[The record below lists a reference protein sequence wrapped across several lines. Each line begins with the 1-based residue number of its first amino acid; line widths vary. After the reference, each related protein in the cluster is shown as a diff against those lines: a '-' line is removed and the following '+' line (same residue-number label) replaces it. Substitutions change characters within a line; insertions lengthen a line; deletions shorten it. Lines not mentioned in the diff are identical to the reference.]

1 MKETDRLELEL
12 EASNKTASYSKFI
25 QNIPNGKVSD
35 NFFKYLSK
43 LTSQETR
50 ELVHLLASV
59 DDIRDLSADM
69 LYGDPKSVIGRLFK
83 VSSRGTG
90 NGELAVAW
98 LVNGAE
104 IQGGSES
111 YDVSFRGGRYE
122 IKDWS
127 AQPAKSSILAGVKSK
142 VINFEFWYEVI
153 DTLRRLDKLTGR
165 TSGHAKFQLDRYFD
179 AEFVEL
185 ANKLLEF
192 QGNILSGEVGK
203 KKIKLLKDFYQKA
216 SKMQSEI
223 QGYSNLILRGPNG
236 VPIELSIEP
245 ISAEQIQGEAFQV
258 KRMQGDQ
265 GRTYILT
272 ELRRL
277 KYVRDPEAFEQDM
290 QAAVDQVTE
299 GITYIVFRKG
309 QINFVEPGGFRPDVI
324 TISSLKFIEAD
335 V

>member
-1 MKETDRLELEL
+1 MKENDRLELEL
-12 EASNKTASYSKFI
+12 EAANKTTSYNRFI

-35 NFFKYLSK
+35 SFFRYLST
-43 LTSQETR
+43 LTPSETR

-59 DDIRDLSADM
+59 EDIRDLSADL
-69 LYGDPKSVIGRLFK
+69 LYGDPMSVIGRLFK

-90 NGELAVAW
+90 NGELAIAW
-98 LVNGAE
+98 LVNGAK

-111 YDVSFRGGRYE
+111 YDVSFLDGKYE

-127 AQPAKSSILAGVKSK
+127 TQPAKSSILTGVKSK

-165 TSGHAKFQLDRYFD
+165 TSGQAKFQLDRYFD

-185 ANKLLEF
+185 ANKLLDF

-216 SKMQSEI
+216 SELQSET
-223 QGYSNLILRGPNG
+223 QGYSNLILRGLDE

-245 ISAEQIQGEAFQV
+245 ISVEHVHSETFQV
-258 KRMQGDQ
+258 RKMHGDQ
-265 GRTYILT
+265 SRIYILT

-277 KYVRDPEAFEQDM
+277 KYVRDPKAFEQDM
-290 QAAVDQVTE
+290 QAAVDHVTK
-299 GITYIVFRKG
+299 GITYIVFRRG
-309 QINFVEPGGFRPDVI
+309 QIKFVEPGGFKPDVI
-324 TISSLKFIEAD
+324 SISSLKFIEAG